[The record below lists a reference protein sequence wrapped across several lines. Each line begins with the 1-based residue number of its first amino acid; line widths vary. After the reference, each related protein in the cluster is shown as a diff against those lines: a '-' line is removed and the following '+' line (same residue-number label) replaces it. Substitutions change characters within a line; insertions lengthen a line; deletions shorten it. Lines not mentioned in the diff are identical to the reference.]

1 MQIILNG
8 ENFIISK
15 KEERNMS
22 MHVSLNFGGEYNRG
36 DTYFSYYFF
45 MICLKIY

>member
-1 MQIILNG
+1 MILNG

-15 KEERNMS
+15 KEERNVF
-22 MHVSLNFGGEYNRG
+22 MHVSLNFLGEYNRG
-36 DTYFSYYFF
+36 DTYFSYYLF